1 MNQKNDKNKER
12 REKNEKIAA
21 SIWIIIVGAALL
33 AFGVYLIAHGISNV
47 I

>member
-1 MNQKNDKNKER
+1 MNQKND
-12 REKNEKIAA
+12 KIAA